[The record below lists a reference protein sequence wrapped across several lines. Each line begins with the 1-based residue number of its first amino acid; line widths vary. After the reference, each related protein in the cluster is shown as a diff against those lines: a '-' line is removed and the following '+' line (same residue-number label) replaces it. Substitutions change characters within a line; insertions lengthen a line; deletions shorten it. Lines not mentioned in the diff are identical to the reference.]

1 MTSDPILRDFAAL
14 LAAEPRRPLVASPRR
29 RATVADV
36 DLAAGLLAGLVGRR
50 ELGEGRL
57 VGLAAP
63 NGPAF
68 LAGFLALR
76 RAGCVPILLDVAAP
90 EPARAAVVAAL
101 GGAGVL
107 ATGQAWAAG
116 AGEWSYLPAPAAA
129 SRRLAPE
136 LGAVKLTSGSTGAP
150 RGIAV
155 RAEALAA
162 DDDQLTAVM
171 GLSAD
176 DRMVAAVPLSH
187 SYGFASLALPAL
199 RRGALL
205 LVAEER
211 SPLAPLLAARTGEA
225 TFFPTVPAFLGAFSR
240 LAEPPP
246 LPATLRLV
254 VSAGAPLAPETA
266 TSFRERTGL
275 PVHVFYGA
283 SECGGIAYDR
293 VGGAAERGSVGEAIP
308 HVALELDAESGRLAV
323 RSAAVADG
331 YLPERSREDGSDT
344 GTDLGGGRF
353 LTGDL
358 AAFSGRELRLLGRAD
373 DLILVK
379 GKKVNPR
386 EVEGVLRGLA
396 GVTDVA
402 VVGVPAPGAAGDQVR
417 AVVACP
423 GGELAYEAV
432 AAYCR
437 SHLPEHKVPRSLVL
451 VRDLPRTDRGKLDRA
466 ALLALSGPS

>member
-1 MTSDPILRDFAAL
+1 MLHDPILDEFAAL
-14 LAAEPRRPLVASPRR
+14 LDREPRRPLVASPRR
-29 RATVADV
+29 RAT
-36 DLAAGLLAGLVGRR
+36 AAEIDAAAAALSGLVGRP
-50 ELGEGRL
+50 ELGVGRL

-76 RAGCVPILLDVAAP
+76 RAGCVPILLDVTAP

-107 ATGQAWAAG
+107 ATASGWPAG
-116 AGEWSYLPAPAAA
+116 PGEWTFLPAPAG
-129 SRRLAPE
+129 SLRRLAPE
-136 LGAVKLTSGSTGAP
+136 LGAVKITSGSTGTP
-150 RGIAV
+150 RGIGV
-155 RAEALAA
+155 TAEALAA

-171 GLSAD
+171 GLGPE

-211 SPLAPLLAARTGEA
+211 SPLAPLAAAAAGEA
-225 TFFPTVPAFLGAFSR
+225 TFFPTVPAFLGAYAR
-240 LAEPPP
+240 LAEPPRF
-246 LPATLRLV
+246 PASVRLV
-254 VSAGAPLAPETA
+254 ISAGAPLPPETA
-266 TSFRERTGL
+266 ELFRARTGL

-308 HVALELDAESGRLAV
+308 GVALELEAESGRLAV
-323 RSAAVADG
+323 RSAAVAAG
-331 YLPERSREDGSDT
+331 YLPEPAAE
-344 GTDLGGGRF
+344 LAGGRF

-358 AAFSGRELRLLGRAD
+358 AAFAAGELRLLGRAD

-396 GVTDVA
+396 GVADVA
-402 VVGVPAPGAAGDQVR
+402 VVGVPAPGAAGDLVR

-423 GGELAYEAV
+423 AGNLGYDEV
-432 AAYCR
+432 AAFCR

-451 VRDLPRTDRGKLDRA
+451 VHDLPRTGRGKLDRA
-466 ALLALSGPS
+466 ALLTLAGPGQA